1 MLSGTAILLIQ
12 VAFLTTHT
20 GRSEGDPRP
29 STVAGSGVEMPSIR
43 ERIRTRD
50 GVAVYAVLWREDGK
64 QTSMAFPGDK
74 QAALNFKRML
84 EANDGDAAVAGEMLR
99 AIDKRSPAVS
109 TVVEKH
115 IATLPSVSARTKAD
129 CRRDALNHITPYL
142 GHVPVSAITKDRV
155 GEWLAKLASKRGP
168 APDERNE
175 GPLLLSVKTIANVH
189 GLLSS
194 AIAAAVD
201 RRHLAANPCK
211 GVRLPRRSEH
221 ESQEMVF
228 LTPTEWQI
236 IDGELGVGVYSFYRP
251 LFRTLINTGMRWG
264 EVGAMRPRDLNLRSD
279 DPSISIMRALK
290 RDENSRSYIGPTKT
304 RRFRRTIS
312 IPVDL
317 AEQLRELTVGKG
329 AEDLLF
335 TTRTGSMLNPS
346 HERTRVWLPAV
357 RRAQDVEKYGDRAVQ
372 VTPRIHD
379 LRHSHASWL
388 IAAGV
393 DLLTVQRRL
402 GHESITTTAD
412 RYSHLLPGQQRAASA
427 AIAAA
432 LSG

>member
-1 MLSGTAILLIQ
+1 MWIRFAVLSPQ
-12 VAFLTTHT
+12 T
-20 GRSEGDPRP
+20 GRSEGGSVPLRL
-29 STVAGSGVEMPSIR
+29 AGFGIEMASIR
-43 ERIRTRD
+43 QRVRTRD
-50 GVAVYAVLWREDGK
+50 GVTVWSVRWREDGK
-64 QTSMAFPGDK
+64 ETSMAFPGDR

-84 EANDGDAAVAGEMLR
+84 EANDGDSAVAGEMLR
-99 AIDKRSPAVS
+99 AVDKRSPAITS
-109 TVVEKH
+109 IVEEH
-115 IATLPSVSARTKAD
+115 IAALPSVSGRTKAD
-129 CRRDALNHITPYL
+129 YRRDAANHIVPHL
-142 GHVPVSAITKDRV
+142 GHIPVSALSKDRV
-155 GEWLAKLASKRGP
+155 GEWLTKLAEKRGP
-168 APDERNE
+168 ETDDGDE
-175 GPLLLSVKTIANVH
+175 GPLLLSDKTIANVH

-194 AIAAAVD
+194 AIATAVG
-201 RRHLAANPCK
+201 RGHVAANPCK
-211 GVRLPRRSEH
+211 GVRLPRRSDH

-228 LTPTEWQI
+228 LTPPEWQI
-236 IDGELGVGVYSFYRP
+236 IDAELGDGTYAFYRP

-264 EVGAMRPRDLNLRSD
+264 EAGALRPRDLNLRSD
-279 DPSISIMRALK
+279 DPSISIVRAVK
-290 RDENSRSYIGPTKT
+290 RDENSQSYIGPTKT
-304 RRFRRTIS
+304 RRSRRTIS

-317 AEQLRELTVGKG
+317 AEQLRELTAGKG
-329 AEDLLF
+329 AEDLVF

-346 HERTRVWLPAV
+346 HARSRVWLPAV
-357 RRAQDVEKYGDRAVQ
+357 RRAQDVEKHGDRAVQ

-432 LSG
+432 LAG